1 MTTHPCWVVNT
12 DREPI
17 EVPGTSPLLK
27 IVAATTRPRDAT
39 VKRVRL
45 NDEGHSA
52 TIREPIHDTRNVRV
66 QIMAMPK

>member
-1 MTTHPCWVVNT
+1 M
-12 DREPI
+12 
-17 EVPGTSPLLK
+17 LQ
-27 IVAATTRPRDAT
+27 AASAWPRDAT

-66 QIMAMPK
+66 QIMAKPK